1 MDDRVPEPAIDI
13 EAIRWEGNNLVIC
26 ELILGVPG

>member
-13 EAIRWEGNNLVIC
+13 EAIRWEGNNLVI
-26 ELILGVPG
+26 LGVPG